1 MTLRIDL
8 PENLEAALH
17 ARATAQGVSEE
28 AYVRTLVERDLGI
41 TEEFN
46 VERSRLAAD
55 RILELRK
62 GNVLPE
68 DFGSP
73 KRKRLSELFA
83 VLQGSDI
90 DLTRNPSPGRPVN
103 L

>member
-8 PENLEAALH
+8 PESLEAALH
-17 ARATAQGVSEE
+17 AHVTAQGVSEE
-28 AYVRTLVERDLGI
+28 VYVRTLVERDLGI
-41 TEEFN
+41 KEAFD

-68 DFGSP
+68 GSGSST
-73 KRKRLSELFA
+73 KKRLSELFA
-83 VLQGSDI
+83 VLRGSDI
-90 DLTRNPSPGRPVN
+90 DLTRNPSTGRPVS

>member
-17 ARATAQGVSEE
+17 AHATAQGISEE

-55 RILELRK
+55 RIRELRK

-73 KRKRLSELFA
+73 KKKRLSELFA
-83 VLQGSDI
+83 VLRGSDI
-90 DLTRNPSPGRPVN
+90 DLTRNPSTGRPVS